1 MQERNIINGTTTA
14 VVAPLLGF
22 YNSLIPFLVLAI
34 VLIFVDSRFGVADY
48 VVNGADVGNVNR
60 AFRVWVNGVDVT
72 GIDAYV
78 ERTDGWFV
86 TSDVDPSLIH
96 LTQGQDWN
104 QVVPFATDYGIKPV
118 RVHFYGNVPASGDT
132 IQLVV
137 GGYGWSDD
145 GVHQTE
151 SGNQTYGSCILKA
164 ITQ

>member
-1 MQERNIINGTTTA
+1 MIIQTYNPKIIN
-14 VVAPLLGF
+14 
-22 YNSLIPFLVLAI
+22 IP
-34 VLIFVDSRFGVADY
+34 SSGVADY
-48 VVNGADVGNVNR
+48 VVDGADIGNVNR
-60 AFRVWVNGVDVT
+60 ALRVWVNGVDVT

-96 LTQGQDWN
+96 LMQGQDWN
-104 QVVPFATDYGIKPV
+104 QVVPFATDYAVKPV
-118 RVHFYGNVPASGDT
+118 KVHFYGNVPASSDT

-137 GGYGWSDD
+137 GGFGWSDD